1 MSRLGWLAGGGRRD
15 RRVGMGDGRST
26 LTTASSSKPPWLDP
40 GGAQT
45 RRHVFDGGR
54 SRAIRQGLE
63 PLLEDC
69 RQSMRAD
76 IAVALHVPGRGSLG
90 VLAAAGERALL
101 PLVNEAVRCV
111 DTAGR
116 TVSLDRAHV
125 VQDVILSAH
134 DRPWRL
140 GLSSALLI
148 PWADQAGRGVVL
160 LGVVPGHTLAPSL
173 GLAGAYDAAFEA
185 VHREASYRGT
195 MRLADDLAAACK
207 AVDRAEL
214 EATESGELLTSIAS
228 IARGLLG
235 TSAAYVAMADRDAEA
250 FPFLSL
256 VGIKTGSFRRLRMA
270 HDQGL
275 GGLARRERRTVRTL
289 DYGADQRLQ
298 EAPVQETQDEG
309 IVSAM
314 CTPLIVDGA
323 LHGTL
328 YLGDRHM
335 RAFSDTDSEILT
347 EFAEHAGMRLSRQH
361 VEEHRI
367 SVLRHRERER
377 LASMLHDSV
386 VRSLVEIGYNAQA
399 GRLTATDPSL
409 QNLLTDIGAAAG
421 STLSTLRT
429 ELASLGGLAD
439 RGHSSCAGQLIEA
452 LRLMPRRP
460 DVERSFE
467 LRGLQREHE
476 LPERLV
482 HALTS
487 VGEEAITNAE
497 HHSGCTSEH
506 VMLEQ
511 TDTHLKLVISDNGRG
526 LDAGA
531 AERALAEGSGHL
543 GLRNMRAVTR
553 ALGGYTRL
561 ADLPDGHG
569 TQMVAV
575 LPLLRESRAL

>member
-1 MSRLGWLAGGGRRD
+1 
-15 RRVGMGDGRST
+15 MGTVSQRP
-26 LTTASSSKPPWLDP
+26 AQPWLNA
-40 GGAQT
+40 GTAG

-69 RQSMRAD
+69 RQTLRAD
-76 IAVALHVPGRGSLG
+76 VALAFHVSDRGRMG
-90 VLAAAGERALL
+90 VLAAAGERGHL
-101 PLVNEAVRCV
+101 PLVNEEIRCS
-111 DTAGR
+111 DTQGR
-116 TVSLDRAHV
+116 ALPLDRACL
-125 VQDVILSAH
+125 VQDVVVSAK

-140 GLSSALLI
+140 GLSSALLV
-148 PWADQAGRGVVL
+148 PWADQDGCGIVL
-160 LGVVPGHTLAPSL
+160 LGVVPGNLLAASL
-173 GLAGAYDAAFEA
+173 GLARSFDKTFEA

-214 EATESGELLTSIAS
+214 EATGSGELLTSVAS

-235 TSAAYVAMADRDAEA
+235 TSAAYVAMADRDDDA

-256 VGIKTGSFRRLRMA
+256 VGIKTGSFRRLRMG

-275 GGLARRERRTVRTL
+275 GGLARREGRTVCTL
-289 DYGADQRLQ
+289 DYGVDHRLQ
-298 EAPVQETQDEG
+298 EAPVRETQDEG

-314 CTPLIVDGA
+314 CTPIIVDGA
-323 LHGTL
+323 LRGTL

-335 RAFSDTDSEILT
+335 RAFSDTDCELLS

-399 GRLTATDPSL
+399 ARLTATDPSL

-429 ELASLGGLAD
+429 ELASLGGLGD
-439 RGHSSCAGQLIEA
+439 RGQTSCAGQFIEA

-460 DVERSFE
+460 DVERTFE
-467 LRGLQREHE
+467 LRGLQRDHE

-497 HHSGCTSEH
+497 HHSRCTAEH
-506 VMLEQ
+506 VLLEQ

-526 LDAGA
+526 LDSGA
-531 AERALAEGSGHL
+531 AEAALAERFGHL

-561 ADLPDGHG
+561 ADAPQGHG
-569 TQMVAV
+569 TQVVAV
-575 LPLLRESRAL
+575 LPFLRDSHAL